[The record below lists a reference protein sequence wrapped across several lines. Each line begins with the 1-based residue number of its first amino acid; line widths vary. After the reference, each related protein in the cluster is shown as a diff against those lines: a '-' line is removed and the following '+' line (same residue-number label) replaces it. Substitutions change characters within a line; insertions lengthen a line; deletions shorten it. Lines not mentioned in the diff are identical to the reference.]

1 MEAKEMAAKKS
12 STFDLSVKAEDVMY
26 TNISTSKNGY
36 NSATMAIKKGENEYM
51 SISYEW
57 SGDTIPGFAMD
68 LMGFMK
74 NQGQESSGVWEGK
87 EEAYEA
93 YSCKTCVKHNPEKSE
108 DEDAE
113 EDE

>member
-74 NQGQESSGVWEGK
+74 NQGKESSGIWEGK
-87 EEAYEA
+87 EEAYAEYSSRNVARESEEA
-93 YSCKTCVKHNPEKSE
+93 S
-108 DEDAE
+108 DE

>member
-1 MEAKEMAAKKS
+1 MAAKKP

-74 NQGQESSGVWEGK
+74 KQGMEKSGVWEGK
-87 EEAYEA
+87 EDAYIEFSHRNKKA
-93 YSCKTCVKHNPEKSE
+93 S
-108 DEDAE
+108 DEEAE